1 MEADYFKAAILDAII
16 PENTT
21 AELAELLQDDE
32 DVHDDTSNRLLPIKE
47 RDFLLFGKINFQ
59 LTEFCLLLISRSDEK
74 LRALAV
80 LQLPYC
86 DEDTLKEYL
95 SRLNLKVDVWAFDDS
110 PSTDPNTALA
120 SPARELV
127 TSVDGIQKSE
137 PIVLASQSPDL
148 GQILTLVW
156 AVEILLARPRARVPH
171 PVVVLNPSAT
181 VSSASHEDEGQNE
194 DLSPGQLLETNVL
207 EPMRFIPG
215 LQNNP
220 PYLAA
225 SRLQR
230 VLPMPTSQRHRIHIG
245 HVPPR
250 RHKAVPATIAR
261 IRYNKFNTN
270 SLSPTNIGLLDM
282 EIIPFVQI
290 DATVE
295 EIDLSLKNGE
305 VESLMPDFLPMKCQS
320 GDCVTFMYKLHQS
333 LNVLPNPALG
343 SMNPNID
350 LLSIKILLHV
360 QFSSKC
366 RPVVMMEWTTHVDFT
381 QALNPSYGPP
391 SQPIQRPNRPTSLPV
406 INGNGSSA
414 PVVSI
419 ATSLQPVYDLLA
431 RSGLSISFSASNEP
445 VEIGKPFT
453 WKVLVVNQSPKVAR
467 IAIIPLPRI
476 QRQTSQA
483 QTLAKRHAPKSST
496 ASFHPSE
503 RRHTKNGE
511 DIDVGQAIVEE
522 NVLYVMQHSGAV
534 PPEADILALTA
545 ELRIGPLAP
554 EQCHESEIQMIAFQ
568 VGTLQ
573 VDVMRVV
580 DLVKEAEDG
589 VGAPGVVADI
599 RDLPD
604 VVAVKSTDDAG

>member
-1 MEADYFKAAILDAII
+1 M
-16 PENTT
+16 
-21 AELAELLQDDE
+21 
-32 DVHDDTSNRLLPIKE
+32 
-47 RDFLLFGKINFQ
+47 
-59 LTEFCLLLISRSDEK
+59 
-74 LRALAV
+74 
-80 LQLPYC
+80 QLPYC
-86 DEDTLKEYL
+86 DEDTLKGYL
-95 SRLNLKVDVWAFDDS
+95 SRLNLKIDVWAFDDS
-110 PSTDPNTALA
+110 PAVDPSTPLP

-127 TSVDGIQKSE
+127 TAVDGIQKKE

-156 AVEILLARPRARVPH
+156 AVEILLARPRARVSH
-171 PVVVLNPSAT
+171 PVIVLNPSAT
-181 VSSASHEDEGQNE
+181 VSSATQEDEGQPQ
-194 DLSPGQLLETNVL
+194 DLSPGQPLETNVL

-230 VLPMPTSQRHRIHIG
+230 VLPIPTSQRHRIHIG

-261 IRYNKFNTN
+261 LRYNKFHTN
-270 SLSPTNIGLLDM
+270 SPSPTNVALLDM
-282 EIIPFVQI
+282 EIIPFVQLE
-290 DATVE
+290 ATVE
-295 EIDLSLKNGE
+295 HVDLALSNGE
-305 VESLMPDFLPMKCQS
+305 VEPLMPSFLPMQCQS
-320 GDCVTFMYKLHQS
+320 GDCVTFMYKLHQQS
-333 LNVLPNPALG
+333 HVGANPALG
-343 SMNPNID
+343 LMNPNID
-350 LLSIKILLHV
+350 LLLVKILLHV
-360 QFSSKC
+360 HISTKC
-366 RPVVMMEWTTHVDFT
+366 RPVVIMEWTTHVDFT

-406 INGNGSSA
+406 SNGNGSSA
-414 PVVSI
+414 AVTSI
-419 ATSLQPVYDLLA
+419 ITSLQPVYDTIPHG
-431 RSGLSISFSASNEP
+431 GLSISFSASNEP
-445 VEIGKPFT
+445 VEVGKPFK
-453 WKVLVVNQSPKVAR
+453 WKILVVNQSSKIAR

-476 QRQTSQA
+476 QRQTTQA
-483 QTLAKRHAPKSST
+483 QSFAKRHAPKSST

-511 DIDVGQAIVEE
+511 DVDMGQAIVEE
-522 NVLYVMQHSGAV
+522 NVLYAMQHSGGV
-534 PPEADILALTA
+534 PPETDLLALTA

-554 EQCHESEIQMIAFQ
+554 DQCYESEIQMIAFQ

-604 VVAVKSTDDAG
+604 VVVVEAGQS